1 MKLAILGMNSTALEA
16 AVRFHLHGA
25 QLTWFCEGQLPPTKD
40 EEVTQLGLGLI
51 NQSSI
56 NSWENDYLKPL
67 MSFLKSDHRIKTN
80 SVLSISK
87 RYLALDEVP
96 AKSSRFLDLFR
107 IIYQVNPTQF
117 IEEQKEL
124 NPETYQRLSDEF
136 VNSLQD
142 HIEMYEDFDMVLD
155 FRTLDV
161 ANSISVTGRALGEK
175 RISNDYVIKSNE
187 ILSWTKNLT
196 LQDDVRE
203 IALVGSNYLAAQ
215 AIINLGTW
223 LNDLRTRVFVISHEE
238 DPFAEFLRI
247 GESEIV
253 SKLSNILKGMDDQFE
268 KEVND
273 FHAKLREWQALD
285 DFIQVK
291 KPRPVEPIPRLVF
304 FSAHNASAVDQLIDK
319 RRLFLTLEK
328 PDFRT
333 GKKQPENNLSDLKTI
348 GVDRV
353 LVAGNLSKKH
363 LELHLNSTEKGF
375 FSLNILPI
383 EIKNA
388 WDQNLKLLKGIEDEI
403 FLLFSPADTP

>member
-25 QLTWFCEGQLPPTKD
+25 QFTWFCEGKLPLTKN

-56 NSWENDYLKPL
+56 NSWENDYLNPL
-67 MSFLKSDHRIKTN
+67 MSFLKSFHRIKTN

-96 AKSSRFLDLFR
+96 PKSSRFLDLFR

-142 HIEMYEDFDMVLD
+142 HIEMYEDFDLVLD
-155 FRTLDV
+155 FRNLEVT
-161 ANSISVTGRALGEK
+161 NSISVTGRALGEK

-196 LQDDVRE
+196 IQDDVRE
-203 IALVGSNYLAAQ
+203 IALIGSNYLAAQ
-215 AIINLGTW
+215 TLINLETW
-223 LNDLRTRVFVISHEE
+223 LSDLRTRVFVISHEE

-247 GESEIV
+247 GESELV
-253 SKLSNILKGMDDQFE
+253 SKLSNLLKAMDEQFE
-268 KEVND
+268 REVDD
-273 FHAKLREWQALD
+273 FHAKLREWQGLD

-304 FSAHNASAVDQLIDK
+304 FSGHNASAVDQLIDK

-328 PDFRT
+328 PEFRS

-353 LVAGNLSKKH
+353 IVAGNLSKKTI
-363 LELHLNSTEKGF
+363 ELHLNTNEKGF

-383 EIKNA
+383 EIKSA

-403 FLLFSPADTP
+403 FLLFSPADTH